1 MGLSDLVLVS
11 PKKFPH
17 AEAVAMASGA
27 DDLLEAATVCASL
40 PEALQGCSLVI
51 GLSARKRELSHE
63 LIPVREAASRAV
75 TLAQTSKVAL
85 VFGTEMSGLSNAEL
99 DQCQLLAMIHAN
111 PGYSSL
117 NLAQAVQVVAYE
129 ARIAALGAE
138 SIEIAMSEDAA
149 NLSSHDEIEGY
160 FQHLETTLIEI
171 GFLDVKEPKRL
182 MRRLR
187 LLFTRARLQKEEVN
201 ILRGILKE
209 IQKVN
214 FLKKYEN

>member
-17 AEAVAMASGA
+17 TEAVAMASGA
-27 DDLLEAATVCASL
+27 DDLLETATVCASL

-63 LIPVREAASRAV
+63 LIPVREAAMRAV
-75 TLAQTSKVAL
+75 TLAHTSKVAL

-138 SIEIAMSEDAA
+138 ANEITVSEDAA
-149 NLSSHDEIEGY
+149 KLSSHEEIEGY

-201 ILRGILKE
+201 IMRGILKE